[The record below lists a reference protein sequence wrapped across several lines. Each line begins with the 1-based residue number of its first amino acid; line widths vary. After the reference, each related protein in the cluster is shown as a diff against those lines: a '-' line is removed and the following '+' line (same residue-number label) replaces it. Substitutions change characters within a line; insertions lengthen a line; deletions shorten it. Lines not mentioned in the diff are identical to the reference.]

1 MLKTL
6 LSDAALTAAM
16 VCFAVVVVSV
26 PFSTNLLA
34 AALSLYTWS
43 CAVYSNRTS

>member
-16 VCFAVVVVSV
+16 VCFAVVVVGV
-26 PFSTNLLA
+26 QFSTILLA
-34 AALSLYTWS
+34 AALSLYARS
-43 CAVYSNRTS
+43 CSVYSNRTS